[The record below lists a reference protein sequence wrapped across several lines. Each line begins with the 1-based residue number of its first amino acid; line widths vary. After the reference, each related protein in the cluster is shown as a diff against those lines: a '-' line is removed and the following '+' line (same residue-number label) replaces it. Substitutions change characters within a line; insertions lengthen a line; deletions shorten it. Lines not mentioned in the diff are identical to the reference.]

1 MNLSDANQSVILPA
15 ANAGEDSILFSDQ
28 ENIVEHR
35 LGEHNDLELTESE
48 NLSDVGDFEVLA
60 PDRYNH
66 TSFHVG
72 QL

>member
-1 MNLSDANQSVILPA
+1 MSNTNLSAILPSP
-15 ANAGEDSILFSDQ
+15 NAGDDAVLFSDQ

-35 LGEHNDLELTESE
+35 LREHTNLELTESE

-66 TSFHVG
+66 TAFHVG